1 MKTLTRKISRTAI
14 TMALVILAFIAIF
27 RAWVYYT
34 ESPWTRDAR
43 FSADVVAIAPDVAG
57 LITAVNV
64 HDNQLVKKD
73 QVLFTIDQ
81 PRYQKALEEAEADVA
96 YYQALAAEKRRE
108 AGRRNQL
115 GVQAMS
121 REEIDQSNNVLQTV
135 LHQLAKAQ
143 ATRDLAKLDLERTV
157 IRAPSD
163 GWVTNL
169 NVYAGEFITR
179 GSTAVALVK
188 QNSFYVLAYMEET
201 KLEGVRPGYRAEIT
215 PLGSNR
221 VFKGTVDSVAAG
233 VTNSSSSNDAKGMAT
248 VDSNLEWVRLAQR
261 VPVRIH
267 LDEQQGNLW
276 PAGTTATVVIT
287 GEKDRDASQDSF
299 FRKIAHRLRE
309 FGYHRDVYRLF
320 RGADHYYFDD
330 PHPAADADGVLYLG
344 GFLHLDL
351 VSGESGELLRLGTGG
366 LYRADYCHH
375 YPKRTAARPAVC
387 G

>member
-1 MKTLTRKISRTAI
+1 MKTLTRRISRTAI

-96 YYQALAAEKRRE
+96 YYQALASEKRRE

-143 ATRDLAKLDLERTV
+143 ATRDLARLDLERTV
-157 IRAPSD
+157 IRAPAD
-163 GWVTNL
+163 GWITNL

-201 KLEGVRPGYRAEIT
+201 KLEGVRPGFRAEIT

-221 VFKGTVDSVAAG
+221 VLKGTVDSVAAG
-233 VTNSSSSNDAKGMAT
+233 VTNSSSSNDTKGMAT

-287 GEKDRDASQDSF
+287 GEKDRDASQDSI

-309 FGYHRDVYRLF
+309 FG
-320 RGADHYYFDD
+320 
-330 PHPAADADGVLYLG
+330 
-344 GFLHLDL
+344 
-351 VSGESGELLRLGTGG
+351 
-366 LYRADYCHH
+366 
-375 YPKRTAARPAVC
+375 
-387 G
+387 

>member
-1 MKTLTRKISRTAI
+1 M
-14 TMALVILAFIAIF
+14 
-27 RAWVYYT
+27 
-34 ESPWTRDAR
+34 
-43 FSADVVAIAPDVAG
+43 
-57 LITAVNV
+57 
-64 HDNQLVKKD
+64 
-73 QVLFTIDQ
+73 
-81 PRYQKALEEAEADVA
+81 A

-233 VTNSSSSNDAKGMAT
+233 VTNSSSSRDAKGMAT

-287 GEKDRDASQDSF
+287 GEKIGMPARTHSSVKSPTVCASLVNRYGHLFHRQP
-299 FRKIAHRLRE
+299 AHSLRRE
-309 FGYHRDVYRLF
+309 
-320 RGADHYYFDD
+320 A
-330 PHPAADADGVLYLG
+330 GV
-344 GFLHLDL
+344 
-351 VSGESGELLRLGTGG
+351 
-366 LYRADYCHH
+366 CHC
-375 YPKRTAARPAVC
+375 AGAVC
-387 G
+387 WLPLPA